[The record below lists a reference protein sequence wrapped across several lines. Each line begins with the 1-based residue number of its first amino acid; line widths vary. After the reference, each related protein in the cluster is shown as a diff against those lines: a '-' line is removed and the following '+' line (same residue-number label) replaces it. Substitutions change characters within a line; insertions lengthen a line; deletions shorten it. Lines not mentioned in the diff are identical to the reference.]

1 MPDSPL
7 SAPPAVPGPVTNLAA
22 LEALYGEPGKPS
34 LVKETARLTPGYR
47 AMIAASPFCALATA
61 GPEGLDVSP
70 RGDAAGFVHILDD
83 RTLLLPDR
91 RGNNRIDSLRNVLRD
106 PRVALLFL
114 IPGLNETLRVNG
126 RAAIS
131 TDPGLCDRFTMEGH
145 PPRSVLW
152 IAIDTVYFQCARALL
167 RSRLWQ
173 AAPGRPEDLPTPG
186 ALIAEASSGAYGG
199 PDYDALLAERLP
211 ASLY

>member
-1 MPDSPL
+1 MPDSSLPAPP
-7 SAPPAVPGPVTNLAA
+7 SAPGIITSLET

-47 AMIAASPFCALATA
+47 RLIESSPFCALATA

-126 RAAIS
+126 HAAIS
-131 TDPGLCDRFTMEGH
+131 ADPDLCARFIMDGH

-152 IAIDTVYFQCARALL
+152 IAIDSVYFQCARALL

-173 AAPGRPEDLPTPG
+173 GGRGRPEGLPTPG

-199 PDYDALLAERLP
+199 PEYDALLTERLP
-211 ASLY
+211 SSLY